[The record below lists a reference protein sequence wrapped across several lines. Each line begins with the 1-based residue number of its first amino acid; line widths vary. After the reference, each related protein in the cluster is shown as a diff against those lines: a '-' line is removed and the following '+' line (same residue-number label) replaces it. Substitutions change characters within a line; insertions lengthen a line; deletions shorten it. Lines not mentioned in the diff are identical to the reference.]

1 MLRVNFFYYVALFT
15 VVFQSDYLFTM
26 EKIVKPSVLLVTGE
40 FPKQEFLNLIPK
52 GLIDNGIE
60 VAIWSSKK
68 NSLDGMPNYVRGY
81 LSKVQWTDSLPS
93 NEGDF
98 NIKYAQYGDNGAMLA
113 ELKKQGELTGHI
125 VTHWRGS
132 HEEELAEY
140 DELIR
145 QGRLN
150 LTVCKSFESM
160 IVEKWGIP
168 RKTVMTGHSAMNLK
182 KFDIPN
188 MVLKK
193 TAKLECGS
201 AFRFE
206 SKKMPLGLL
215 KAVARYNKSNRLPK
229 IFYTMAG
236 DGPLKEKAEKL
247 VEELGIADCV
257 KMPGKLSQEAIIK
270 MLSQLHVFFCPSVVD
285 PKTGDRDGIQ
295 NAAKEAMAIVRRIKG
310 EDTNGIPQVARP
322 ICITTRGEHGM
333 GELIKDKET
342 GLMVEANDPDAIV
355 GGLDWL
361 MKNPGEWKRLAD
373 NSYRE
378 VQKFD
383 SETVYKDLART
394 FRELV
399 NVSHN

>member
-1 MLRVNFFYYVALFT
+1 MLRVNFFHYVALFT
-15 VVFQSDYLFTM
+15 VVFQSVHLFTM
-26 EKIVKPSVLLVTGE
+26 EKIVVPKVLLVTGK

-52 GLIDNGIE
+52 GLMDNGIE
-60 VAIWSSKK
+60 VAIWSTKK
-68 NSLDGMPNYVRGY
+68 NSLDEMPNYVKDY
-81 LSKVQWTDSLPS
+81 LYKVQWTDHLPS

-98 NIKYAQYGDNGAMLA
+98 NIKYAQYGNNGAMLA
-113 ELKKQGELTGHI
+113 NLKKQGLITGHI
-125 VTHWRGS
+125 VTHFRGS
-132 HEEELAEY
+132 HEEENVNY
-140 DELIR
+140 ELLKKY
-145 QGRLN
+145 GSKN
-150 LTVCKSFESM
+150 LVVCGFFGKS
-160 IVEKWGIP
+160 IVNKWGFSS
-168 RKTVMTGHSAMNLK
+168 KTVITGHSAMNLK

-188 MVLKK
+188 MILKK
-193 TAKLECGS
+193 TGTLMCGS

-206 SKKMPLGLL
+206 PKKMPLGLL
-215 KAVARYNKSNRLPK
+215 ESVAKYNKSDRLPK

-236 DGPLKEKAEKL
+236 YGPLKGEAEKL
-247 VEELGIADCV
+247 VEKLGIADCV
-257 KMPGKLSQEAIIK
+257 KMPGKLSQEEIIK

-295 NAAKEAMAIVRRIKG
+295 NAAKEAMAIVRGIKG

-322 ICITTRGEHGM
+322 ICITTKGEHGM

-361 MKNPGEWKRLAD
+361 MKNPGKWKKLAA
-373 NSYRE
+373 NAYKE

-383 SETVYKDLART
+383 SKAVYKDLACT

-399 NVSHN
+399 NASHS